1 MLIYKDPANFA
12 LISFEQTLS
21 KSKMGDS
28 DFSLTTFSS
37 GGKLGQIE
45 YALKA
50 VSLGGQCVGVKA
62 KDGAVIAVE
71 SKPPSPLAEKG
82 TNLKIQAINPNVGCV
97 YSGVITDYRVLL
109 KALRKKAMKYKL
121 RLGVEMPTREVVKA
135 AAAIMQEFTQSG
147 GVRPFGISLLII
159 GWEDPI
165 PTLGQAEAIPTL
177 WQVDPSGTFWA
188 WKATALGK
196 RSDGSKT
203 FLERKRY
210 NDELNVDDAI
220 HTAISTLKEGFDGQ
234 LTADLM
240 EIGVVREDRKFRTLS
255 TTEIQDFLN
264 EVNN

>member
-1 MLIYKDPANFA
+1 MGSGQLYAYFVRTNPVKI
-12 LISFEQTLS
+12 
-21 KSKMGDS
+21 KMGDS
-28 DFSLTTFSS
+28 DFSLTTFQS

-62 KDGAVIAVE
+62 KNGAVIAVE

-109 KALRKKAMKYKL
+109 KSIRKQAMAYKL
-121 RLGVEMPTREVVKA
+121 RLGVEMPTREVVKE
-135 AAAIMQEFTQSG
+135 AAAIMQEFTQTG
-147 GVRPFGISLLII
+147 GVRPFGVSLLII
-159 GWEDPI
+159 GWED
-165 PTLGQAEAIPTL
+165 IPTL

-203 FLERKRY
+203 FLERRY
-210 NDELNVDDAI
+210 NDDTNVDDAI
-220 HTAISTLKEGFDGQ
+220 NTAILTLKEGFDGQ

-240 EIGVVREDRKFRTLS
+240 EIGVVREDRKFKTLS
-255 TTEIQDFLN
+255 TAEIQDILN
-264 EVNN
+264 ELNS